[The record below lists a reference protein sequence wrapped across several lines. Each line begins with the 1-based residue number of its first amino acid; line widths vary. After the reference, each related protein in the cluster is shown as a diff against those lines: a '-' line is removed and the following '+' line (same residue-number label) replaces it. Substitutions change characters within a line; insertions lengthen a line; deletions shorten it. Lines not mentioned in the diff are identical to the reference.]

1 MFSIENSRK
10 KSATI
15 RNSTNKK
22 SKTLRNS
29 SKKYKTPRNSIKTE
43 NDKNKL
49 INILDEFIVIKALSN
64 SKAESYFKEI
74 INSEEYELSFKE
86 ISNNFSKYLQEQELN
101 TKKVTK
107 KVTIKNK
114 YIDDIN
120 VMLKEFQH
128 EKENKDDKNINL
140 FIEFFNDNI
149 KSQNGG
155 ASSNISLSNI
165 YRYLL
170 SIFQTEI
177 PEYTT
182 EENINEY
189 NDYINQFKKELMY
202 FYYPLLVLLLL
213 MPDNIIDFTGKIT
226 LSGKLFI
233 FLYRKYTINISR
245 IQGIGRRSIRYRPHT
260 IRNN

>member
-1 MFSIENSRK
+1 MFSIENSKK
-10 KSATI
+10 KSTTL
-15 RNSTNKK
+15 RNISKK
-22 SKTLRNS
+22 SRNS
-29 SKKYKTPRNSIKTE
+29 SKKNKTPRNSIKTD

-49 INILDEFIVIKALSN
+49 INILDEFIIIKKLSN
-64 SKAESYFKEI
+64 SKEESYFKEI

-86 ISNNFSKYLQEQELN
+86 ISKNFSKYLQELN
-101 TKKVTK
+101 TK

-120 VMLKEFQH
+120 DFLKEFQNNN
-128 EKENKDDKNINL
+128 ENKDDKDIIL
-140 FIEFFNDNI
+140 LIEFFNDNI

-170 SIFQTEI
+170 SFFQTEI

-182 EENINEY
+182 EEDINEY
-189 NDYINQFKKELMY
+189 NDYINQFKKELMF

-213 MPDNIIDFTGKIT
+213 MPDNIIDFNHKIIF
-226 LSGKLFI
+226 SGKLYI

-245 IQGIGRRSIRYRPHT
+245 IQGIGRRRIRYRP
-260 IRNN
+260 RNSTRKY

>member
-1 MFSIENSRK
+1 MFSIKNSRK
-10 KSATI
+10 KSATL
-15 RNSTNKK
+15 RNSANKK
-22 SKTLRNS
+22 STTLRNS
-29 SKKYKTPRNSIKTE
+29 ANKKSTTPRNSIKKE

-49 INILDEFIVIKALSN
+49 INILDEFIVIKKLSN

-86 ISNNFSKYLQEQELN
+86 ISKNFSKYLQELN
-101 TKKVTK
+101 TK

-120 VMLKEFQH
+120 VMLKEFQN

-140 FIEFFNDNI
+140 FIEYFNDNI

-213 MPDNIIDFTGKIT
+213 MPDNIINFTGKIT

-245 IQGIGRRSIRYRPHT
+245 IQGIGRRRSRYIPHT
-260 IRNN
+260 IRNR

>member
-10 KSATI
+10 KSAKI

-22 SKTLRNS
+22 STTLRNI
-29 SKKYKTPRNSIKTE
+29 SKKNRTPRNSIKKE
-43 NDKNKL
+43 NNKNKL
-49 INILDEFIVIKALSN
+49 INILDEFIVIKELSN

-74 INSEEYELSFKE
+74 VNSEEYKLSFKD
-86 ISNNFSKYLQEQELN
+86 ISKNFSKYLQELN
-101 TKKVTK
+101 TK

-120 VMLKEFQH
+120 VMLKEFQQ
-128 EKENKDDKNINL
+128 EKENKDDKNINS

-155 ASSNISLSNI
+155 ASSDISLSNI

-177 PEYTT
+177 PEYRR

-213 MPDNIIDFTGKIT
+213 MPDNIIDFTGKIIF
-226 LSGKLFI
+226 SGKLFI

-245 IQGIGRRSIRYRPHT
+245 IQGIGRRSRYIPRT
-260 IRNN
+260 IRNH

>member
-1 MFSIENSRK
+1 MFSIENRRK
-10 KSATI
+10 NSATI

-22 SKTLRNS
+22 STTLRNS
-29 SKKYKTPRNSIKTE
+29 TNKKSTTLRNSIKKG

-49 INILDEFIVIKALSN
+49 INILDEFIVIKELSN
-64 SKAESYFKEI
+64 SKAESYFKDFKEEI

-86 ISNNFSKYLQEQELN
+86 ISKNFSKYLQELN
-101 TKKVTK
+101 TK

-120 VMLKEFQH
+120 VMLKEFQN

-140 FIEFFNDNI
+140 FIEYFNDNI

-245 IQGIGRRSIRYRPHT
+245 IQGIGRRRSRYIPHT
-260 IRNN
+260 IRNR